1 MSELTR
7 ESPTTEFAELTVRVP
22 KDKLAMVQ
30 AALEH
35 VLGLLGERFSVTQA
49 GGLATEPAERT
60 YSLKEVFPD
69 LHAGHALRGLRLR
82 EEMTQKAL
90 AERIGVKPSHISE
103 MESGKRPIGKEMAK
117 RLAEVLRTDYRVF
130 L

>member
-7 ESPTTEFAELTVRVP
+7 EPCMIEFAELTVRVP
-22 KDKLAMVQ
+22 KDKLGQVRV
-30 AALEH
+30 ALEN
-35 VLGLLGERFSVTQA
+35 VLELLGERYSVTTAA
-49 GGLATEPAERT
+49 GSAEESESRT
-60 YSLKEVFPD
+60 YPLEEVFPD

-82 EEMTQKAL
+82 EELTQKAL
-90 AERIGVKPSHISE
+90 AAQIGVKPSHISE

-117 RLAEVLRTDYRVF
+117 RLAEVLRTEYRVF